1 VILESRYKTDD
12 HLRGSRGDGGDVG
25 VAGGG
30 VVGLHVDAARPA
42 NHLAAINSTLEGD
55 AGNADRFEIPWPHDP
70 ISLHVP
76 QKSVDVGGG
85 GHLDG

>member
-1 VILESRYKTDD
+1 
-12 HLRGSRGDGGDVG
+12 
-25 VAGGG
+25 
-30 VVGLHVDAARPA
+30 
-42 NHLAAINSTLEGD
+42 LAAINSTLEGD
-55 AGNADRFEIPWPHDP
+55 AGNADRFEIPCPHDP